1 MRLLPRSGTAL
12 ATAALFV
19 CVWGPARAL
28 AAGATGE
35 AIVFVAD
42 SRRYTGLMAW
52 FTNLYNESLAQF
64 TLMTVILVPLLAIVL
79 STIMGFLLSRTGID
93 LKSRTV
99 AGH

>member
-1 MRLLPRSGTAL
+1 MKVLPRSGWML
-12 ATAALFV
+12 ARSAVLLCLWAPV
-19 CVWGPARAL
+19 RAL

-42 SRRYTGLMAW
+42 SRRYSGLMAW

-64 TLMTVILVPLLAIVL
+64 TLLTVILVPMLALVL

-93 LKSRTV
+93 LKSKAV

>member
-1 MRLLPRSGTAL
+1 MRLLPKSGRML
-12 ATAALFV
+12 ARLMV
-19 CVWGPARAL
+19 LLWLWVPVRVI

-42 SRRYTGLMAW
+42 SRRYSGIMAW
-52 FTNLYNESLAQF
+52 FTNLYNESLGQF
-64 TLMTVILVPLLAIVL
+64 TLLTVILVPTLALTL

-93 LKSRTV
+93 LKSKAV